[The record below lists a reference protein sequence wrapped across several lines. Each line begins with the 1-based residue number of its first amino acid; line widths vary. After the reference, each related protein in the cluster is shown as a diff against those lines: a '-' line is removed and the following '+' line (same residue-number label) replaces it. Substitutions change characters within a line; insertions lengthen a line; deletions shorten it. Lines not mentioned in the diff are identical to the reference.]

1 MTQLAARA
9 GGRFAPADYLGMIA
23 TSMLCARRVRCSRF
37 TAACGALLL
46 LLAGCTNAANEPS
59 PDTRTAGPTPASSA
73 PPSSSDSVSPRP
85 TSPSPS
91 TVQTRG
97 DPRAREI
104 ASDLKAPWGLV
115 PLKDGSFLINERDA
129 RKIVRVR
136 DGSTSTVRTID
147 EADPA
152 GEGGLLG
159 LAINPD
165 EKTVFGYYTAADDNR
180 IVSMSWDGRDLG
192 SPKVILKDIPKGFV
206 HNGGRMVIG
215 PDGYLYVGTGES
227 GSGRLSQ
234 DKDSLGGKILRL
246 RLDGRPAPDNPFDNE
261 VFSYGHRNVQ
271 GLAFDDAGRLWA
283 SEFGQQTW
291 DELNLI
297 KKGANY
303 GWPEVEGSGNV
314 KGMTNPKVV
323 WRTNDASP
331 SGLAY
336 WQDDLWMAGLRGQ
349 RLWQIPLDGTKAGDP
364 VAHFRGDYGRL
375 RTVAVATDGN
385 SLLLTNSNTDGR
397 GDPASD
403 DDRLFRITR

>member
-159 LAINPD
+159 LAITPD

-297 KKGANY
+297 KKGADY

-336 WQDDLWMAGLRGQ
+336 WHDDLWMAGLRGQ